1 MSSVKKKLFNM
12 VKTTVGS
19 TTTAE
24 LNHVE
29 SVNKDSAILMA
40 NAKKRWLIDYQQER
54 EKKSEYVKQNVIAQ
68 NLDVGK
74 L

>member
-19 TTTAE
+19 TTNAE
-24 LNHVE
+24 IAHTE
-29 SVNKDSAILMA
+29 KVNRDSALLMA

-54 EKKSEYVKQNVIAQ
+54 EKKREYVKQYVIA
-68 NLDVGK
+68 
-74 L
+74 